1 MAKGIRGRA
10 AQAKKKEELA
20 LKAGGT
26 KPKVEK
32 DTKPKVEKDTKPKD
46 EKDTKPEDEDDTKP
60 MDEEETKS
68 EDEEET
74 KPGNEDDEE
83 EEEEVLF
90 PQMGP
95 CYGIKNKFLRMK
107 RMREVKAE
115 RVKANIERAKERV
128 RARKEWRKAGNKGKP
143 PVVKE
148 QPTKLPHTIES
159 LREPDVTYVDSGDQ
173 EVEFDEATDKYAN
186 YYAKTYEPKVLI
198 TSSVNA
204 HPRTLAFIKELC
216 RMIPGSVRK
225 FRRKSSVKK
234 MVSGAKSH
242 EFTDIIIINEDKRR
256 PNGFLLIHL
265 PEGPSAYFRLSNPKI
280 CKDIH
285 RKYTEITAHRPEVI
299 LNNFRTRLGQ
309 MIGRMLGALFH
320 YDPEFKGRRVCT
332 FHNQRD
338 YIFFRHHR
346 YEFQNTEKVHL
357 RELGPR
363 FTLRLQW
370 LQDGTFDGDYEWL
383 LKRHEMEP
391 SRRRFVL

>member
-10 AQAKKKEELA
+10 APAKKNEENEEKTSEA
-20 LKAGGT
+20 
-26 KPKVEK
+26 K
-32 DTKPKVEKDTKPKD
+32 DTKPKE
-46 EKDTKPEDEDDTKP
+46 EDDVG
-60 MDEEETKS
+60 EEE
-68 EDEEET
+68 D
-74 KPGNEDDEE
+74 GDGE

-107 RMREVKAE
+107 KMREVKAE

-128 RARKEWRKAGNKGKP
+128 RARKAWKKAGNKGKP
-143 PVVKE
+143 PVVKKE
-148 QPTKLPHTIES
+148 PTKLPHTIES

-173 EVEFDEATDKYAN
+173 EIEFDEATDKYAS
-186 YYAKTYEPKVLI
+186 YYAKTYEPKVLL
-198 TSSVNA
+198 TNSVNA
-204 HPRTLAFIKELC
+204 HPRTQSFMKEL
-216 RMIPGSVRK
+216 RRIIPGSVRK
-225 FRRKSSVKK
+225 FRRKSSIKK
-234 MVSGAKSH
+234 MVSGAKAH
-242 EFTDIIIINEDKRR
+242 EFTDIIVINEDKRS
-256 PNGFLLIHL
+256 PNGLLLIHL
-265 PEGPSAYFRLSNPKI
+265 PDGPTAYFRLSNPRL
-280 CKDIH
+280 CKDIR

-370 LQDGTFDGDYEWL
+370 LQDGAFDGDYEWL